1 MAVVLWKDMDFK
13 LCEGYEEQDVAL
25 SDELVL
31 VRKEQAQ
38 VLTVL
43 VAGGDKQLF
52 QISRWSRGQKALY
65 YRESCSRLLW
75 QL

>member
-1 MAVVLWKDMDFK
+1 MMAVALWKDMDFK

-31 VRKEQAQ
+31 VRNEQAQ

-52 QISRWSRGQKALY
+52 QISR
-65 YRESCSRLLW
+65 
-75 QL
+75 